1 MWEKLENIRNI
12 ANIVQIVEESL
23 YLCGTNSVWINR
35 ILGMIVMERERKF
48 SGKTKEMNE
57 TNDTNETQEFS

>member
-48 SGKTKEMNE
+48 SGKTKEMNG
-57 TNDTNETQEFS
+57 TNETNETQEFS